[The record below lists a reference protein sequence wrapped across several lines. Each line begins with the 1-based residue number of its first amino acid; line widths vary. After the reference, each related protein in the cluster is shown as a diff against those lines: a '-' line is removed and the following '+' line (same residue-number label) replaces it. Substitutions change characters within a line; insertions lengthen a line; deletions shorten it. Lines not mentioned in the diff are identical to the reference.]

1 MNDASIEALNKNSKS
16 SIANKDIQ
24 EDSNEKQVIELNSSS
39 LYDKAAEKE
48 SAAKVRT
55 ERRRDRN
62 AYKGS
67 SQETPDRAKNNTLYY
82 WFFKLCSHALF
93 TVIITLC
100 ILANTILLAM
110 DRYPIRSDELQ
121 YLDDLNEVFTYI
133 FLVEMIIKLIGL
145 GFN

>member
-1 MNDASIEALNKNSKS
+1 LNKNSKF

-48 SAAKVRT
+48 SAAEAGSIK
-55 ERRRDRN
+55 RREDRRN
-62 AYKGS
+62 SNQGS
-67 SQETPDRAKNNTLYY
+67 SIETPDRAKNNTLYY
-82 WFFKLCSHALF
+82 WFFKLCSHFLF

-100 ILANTILLAM
+100 ISANTILLAM

-133 FLVEMIIKLIGL
+133 FLVEMCIKLIGL